1 MTVIFCYFIDTVFHK
16 FDRYKHVQSA
26 NIAWDMLLFL
36 SESFTR
42 YSSNKTNAL
51 QEIRAPSTLA
61 FSCEVVH
68 EKLWKSVYI
77 CKSYNEQITSTF
89 FYMDTVYK
97 QVCNHY
103 FRMPVTT
110 QIDGTIRECC

>member
-1 MTVIFCYFIDTVFHK
+1 MTAIFCYFIDTVFHK

-51 QEIRAPSTLA
+51 QEIRTPSTLE
-61 FSCEVVH
+61 FSCEVVY

-77 CKSYNEQITSTF
+77 CKSYSEQITSTF